1 MRSVMFFFYMN
12 KMKRVRQIIPTFPLK
27 DVVCLIVHLQSFFD
41 SFESHSPSSNMKNG
55 KYRKNERK

>member
-1 MRSVMFFFYMN
+1 MRSVMFFFLHEQN
-12 KMKRVRQIIPTFPLK
+12 ETCKANNTHFSLK
-27 DVVCLIVHLQSFFD
+27 GCRLFDRSFTIVFD